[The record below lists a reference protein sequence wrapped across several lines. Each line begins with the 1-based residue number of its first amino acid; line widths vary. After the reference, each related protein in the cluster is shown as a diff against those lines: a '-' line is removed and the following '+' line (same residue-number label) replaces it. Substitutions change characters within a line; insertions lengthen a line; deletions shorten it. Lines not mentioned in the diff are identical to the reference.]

1 MRGAKTQ
8 TNRWHAHY
16 PTVCGRLSPSLTV
29 PAALTAIQR
38 QPFVNP
44 RAQVA
49 ELSGRCVHETWR
61 VIVGNIQGDGGVSV
75 MQQPESKAY
84 IAYAASDAVATLVL
98 GVFQLLSGF
107 EPVLDELRTRRDHAE
122 WQREWKNYERMRMNP
137 WGWYHAVE
145 PLQGPPGAV
154 TAQPSKRRLETRAE
168 WRNLA
173 SDLADRLFS

>member
-1 MRGAKTQ
+1 M
-8 TNRWHAHY
+8 
-16 PTVCGRLSPSLTV
+16 
-29 PAALTAIQR
+29 
-38 QPFVNP
+38 
-44 RAQVA
+44 
-49 ELSGRCVHETWR
+49 
-61 VIVGNIQGDGGVSV
+61 GNIQGDGGVSV

-137 WGWYHAVE
+137 WGCYHAVE